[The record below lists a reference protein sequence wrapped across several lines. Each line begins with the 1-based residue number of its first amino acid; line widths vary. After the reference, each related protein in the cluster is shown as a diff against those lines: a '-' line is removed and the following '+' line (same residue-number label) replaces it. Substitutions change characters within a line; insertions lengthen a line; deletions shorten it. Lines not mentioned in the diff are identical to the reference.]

1 MSLIKRNKWFYGG
14 DVNGF
19 CGDEGREG
27 GTLWLASGHSP
38 PSDQPAL
45 EENQMGGRPSWVSI
59 ICCFCCVAAVAVCF
73 GAIGQGERSKKRNSH
88 TPNRA
93 LPFATVIGRER
104 GRPALITASL
114 GGCHRSR
121 SLFCGRVVRQRERK
135 GKSLGLRC
143 IRMAPGLTN
152 LLLSGSPLECG
163 REVRKPI
170 MRVDKQVRG

>member
-1 MSLIKRNKWFYGG
+1 MVLWRRRERVLRRRG
-14 DVNGF
+14 
-19 CGDEGREG
+19 EG
-27 GTLWLASGHSP
+27 GRARWLASGHSP
-38 PSDQPAL
+38 PSNQPAL

-73 GAIGQGERSKKRNSH
+73 GAIGQGERSKKRKSH
-88 TPNRA
+88 SPNRA

-152 LLLSGSPLECG
+152 LLRLGARSNAGG
-163 REVRKPI
+163 RYGNP
-170 MRVDKQVRG
+170 